1 MESITA
7 GRVNEFA
14 LHGDVMGMMTAS
26 SKIAPRILVVDDDP
40 VMRRLIAVILE
51 SKDYQVQL
59 ASSVANALEAIVQQQ
74 PDVVCCDLM
83 MPEVSGLA
91 LLEQVRDNPKLAG
104 VPVIVISATGEEE
117 MIQQAQALGAF
128 AHLAKPFSKTALLA
142 LVESAI
148 EATQE

>member
-1 MESITA
+1 
-7 GRVNEFA
+7 
-14 LHGDVMGMMTAS
+14 MMTAS

-142 LVESAI
+142 LVESAL

>member
-1 MESITA
+1 
-7 GRVNEFA
+7 
-14 LHGDVMGMMTAS
+14 MMTAS

>member
-1 MESITA
+1 
-7 GRVNEFA
+7 
-14 LHGDVMGMMTAS
+14 MTAS

-59 ASSVANALEAIVQQQ
+59 ASSVANALEAIAQQQ

-91 LLEQVRDNPKLAG
+91 LLEQMRDDPDLAG
-104 VPVIVISATGEEE
+104 IPVIVVSATGEEE
-117 MIQQAQALGAF
+117 MIHQARALGAF
-128 AHLAKPFSKTALLA
+128 AHLAKPFSKTALLT
-142 LVESAI
+142 LVESAL